1 MASCQSYIINN
12 QTPFKLYQN
21 LPFNVPADQ
30 IKILT
35 PCSTTHPGRDYSFTG
50 AAFDVT
56 PVFAIESGTVLWSYP
71 GYLGILSDNQDN
83 EPETVT
89 EYVHVQPSVAV
100 NQRVVAGE
108 FIATL
113 AQIGEFT
120 GAPTPHVHINRLLN
134 WQSPD
139 VCTHIFTCNWDIE
152 GIGTNQPPPPSTETC
167 PNSTGWS
174 LVNGEWTY
182 CQNGERQGGWHNGF
196 FADSDGVW
204 AGFILQANGNI
215 QYRPL
220 QYRNLSS
227 SDPNVNTVAIG
238 WVCSLGQFWYFDN
251 NGNLVSNTNIL
262 QWNLG
267 PNGACTN
274 CGPCNSQT

>member
-1 MASCQSYIINN
+1 M
-12 QTPFKLYQN
+12 
-21 LPFNVPADQ
+21 
-30 IKILT
+30 LT

-71 GYLGILSDNQDN
+71 GYLGILSDNQEN
-83 EPETVT
+83 EPQTVT
-89 EYVHVQPSVAV
+89 EYVHVQPNVVV
-100 NQRVVAGE
+100 NDRVVAGE
-108 FIATL
+108 LIATL
-113 AQIGEFT
+113 SQIGEFT
-120 GAPTPHVHINRLLN
+120 GAPIPHVHINRLLN
-134 WQSPD
+134 WQNPD
-139 VCTHIFTCNWDIE
+139 ICNHIFTCNWDID
-152 GIGTNQPPPPSTETC
+152 GIGANQPPPSTATC

-174 LVNGEWTY
+174 LVNGEWIY
-182 CQNGERQGGWHNGF
+182 CQNGERLGGWHNGF

-215 QYRPL
+215 QYRPR
-220 QYRNLSS
+220 QYRNLSN

-274 CGPCNSQT
+274 CGSCNYQT